1 MDRLESFF
9 LKRYLKNSKR
19 NLFRFSFVF
28 MVLGIVLSVG
38 ILSAGLNLFQ
48 GYETNLKSLLLDSFS
63 HISIQ
68 SAYGDMISPTEL
80 TRIKGSLADRPEII
94 SLTASLES
102 SLIAQT
108 DAKIRAVNLR
118 AYDFSEEFPYARYIS
133 EGSYDLKSKE
143 LIVGHYL
150 AEELGLVI
158 GDTIDLSY
166 PRLDRITPL
175 GIQNNHSSH
184 TVAAIYRSGYYESD
198 RSIVISTLEDARNL
212 LMLSDGYSKIEIRL
226 TDADK
231 AALFSREYTH
241 IIGRDY
247 VAISW
252 DLYAQSLLRLVA
264 MEKWLIFIVFS
275 FLVIIAG
282 INVISAVSTIIID
295 KTREIAVLKTLG
307 AKARSIKKIFLWQV
321 GLIALLAVIGGQIL
335 GILLSWFVEMQSFY
349 RLKGEVYFIDTL
361 TADITWTNLALVFVV
376 ANLLIFACIHLPL
389 KQIEDMQIIDI
400 IRQRN

>member
-1 MDRLESFF
+1 
-9 LKRYLKNSKR
+9 
-19 NLFRFSFVF
+19 
-28 MVLGIVLSVG
+28 
-38 ILSAGLNLFQ
+38 
-48 GYETNLKSLLLDSFS
+48 
-63 HISIQ
+63 
-68 SAYGDMISPTEL
+68 
-80 TRIKGSLADRPEII
+80 
-94 SLTASLES
+94 
-102 SLIAQT
+102 
-108 DAKIRAVNLR
+108 
-118 AYDFSEEFPYARYIS
+118 
-133 EGSYDLKSKE
+133 
-143 LIVGHYL
+143 
-150 AEELGLVI
+150 
-158 GDTIDLSY
+158 
-166 PRLDRITPL
+166 
-175 GIQNNHSSH
+175 
-184 TVAAIYRSGYYESD
+184 
-198 RSIVISTLEDARNL
+198 
-212 LMLSDGYSKIEIRL
+212 
-226 TDADK
+226 
-231 AALFSREYTH
+231 
-241 IIGRDY
+241 
-247 VAISW
+247 
-252 DLYAQSLLRLVA
+252 